1 MLAFLGKKQRLEYL
15 LIDNEIQPHP
25 PHTWHPLSATNKI
38 GNVEMV
44 EYILQNFLDTWQG
57 ERQKHLDEGLDKGIE
72 QSHADVI
79 KILFLSSANPNSKP
93 STTHAAFRKRD
104 DIVSILY
111 AFGGYISPWD
121 MCGSLDYKAISS
133 LLHYAPELARSEKP
147 ILIGRSPGDNLFT
160 SGPSS
165 IEMI

>member
-1 MLAFLGKKQRLEYL
+1 MLAFLGKKQRQEYL

-25 PHTWHPLSATNKI
+25 PH
-38 GNVEMV
+38 
-44 EYILQNFLDTWQG
+44 TWQG

-111 AFGGYISPWD
+111 AFCGYISPWD